1 MLSLNHRLLL
11 FGLTDLLLLLGPS
24 VGATETVFV
33 KNGEARLIR
42 ALGCGW
48 DFEDDSI
55 FLMHVH
61 GSRAT
66 LYGGRQL
73 AEGDFRVRAR
83 LTAPSAKDRPSLLVS
98 AAGELDGFEPTTAD
112 RPTEFLR
119 HHHLP
124 IRSGWY
130 RPGSPFVIELV
141 REGNRLEVRVDGTVR
156 HRFLNSSEPLG
167 MIGFSAYEG
176 QLRVHDFSAEGK
188 TAPLTWKRTL
198 PLAINIPT
206 IDVSDQVERQVIV
219 EKSPE
224 TYLGHADTV
233 LLPDGKTMYCVY
245 PPGHA
250 GDGVFI
256 KKSDDAGLTWS
267 ERLEVPENWKT
278 GKNLPTIHRI
288 VGPDGVARLIQMNG
302 GHQASQAVS
311 IDDGATWTPL
321 KLNGLRCWV
330 VPNRILPISGTRHL
344 ILYTVKGKRD
354 HLPQDSAIAQA
365 VSADGGLTWRERIL
379 PQHPDAQPIEPGVI
393 VSPDGRQIAALLREN
408 SRAYNSMLMTSDD
421 EGKTWSPY
429 REASSAVCGDRHNL
443 RYAPDGR
450 LVAVFRDTAVASPS
464 KGHFV
469 AWVGTYADLVGDRE
483 GQYRILLLR
492 NRTPRHHRRWFDCGY
507 AGLEVLPDGTFVA
520 TTYTVHLK
528 GEQP

>member
-1 MLSLNHRLLL
+1 MNGRLLL

-24 VGATETVFV
+24 LAGTETVFV

-48 DFEDDSI
+48 EFEDDSI

-83 LTAPSAKDRPSLLVS
+83 LSAPSAKDRPSLLVS
-98 AAGELDGFEPTTAD
+98 AAGELDGFEPATAI
-112 RPTEFLR
+112 RPPAEFLR
-119 HHHLP
+119 HRHLP
-124 IRSGWY
+124 IRGNWY
-130 RPGSPFVIELV
+130 RPGKPFVIELV
-141 REGNRLEVRVDGTVR
+141 REGNRFEVRVDGAVR
-156 HRFLNSSEPLG
+156 HRFLNSSERFG

-188 TAPLTWKRTL
+188 TAPLTWKRAL
-198 PLAINIPT
+198 PLAINVPT
-206 IDVSDQVERQVIV
+206 VDVSDEVERQVIV
-219 EKSPE
+219 EKLPGV
-224 TYLGHADTV
+224 YLGHPDTV

-245 PPGHA
+245 PPRHA

-267 ERLEVPENWKT
+267 GRLEVPENWKT
-278 GKNLPTIHRI
+278 GKDVPTIHRI
-288 VGPDGVARLIQMNG
+288 VGPDGVARLIQMSGG

-311 IDDGATWTPL
+311 IDEGATWTPL
-321 KLNGLRCWV
+321 KLNGLRCLSP
-330 VPNRILPISGTRHL
+330 PNRVLPISGNRQL
-344 ILYTVKGKRD
+344 ILYDVRRKRD
-354 HLPQDSAIAQA
+354 RPNDSTIAQA
-365 VSADGGLTWRERIL
+365 VSADGGLTWKERVH
-379 PQHPDAQPIEPGVI
+379 PQHPDALPVEPGVI
-393 VSPDGRQIAALLREN
+393 VSPDERQIAVLMREE

-421 EGKTWSPY
+421 EGATWSPY
-429 REASSAVCGDRHNL
+429 REASSAVTGDRHNL

-450 LVAVFRDTAVASPS
+450 LVAVFRDTAPASPA

-469 AWVGTYADLVGDRE
+469 AWVV
-483 GQYRILLLR
+483 
-492 NRTPRHHRRWFDCGY
+492 
-507 AGLEVLPDGTFVA
+507 
-520 TTYTVHLK
+520 
-528 GEQP
+528 